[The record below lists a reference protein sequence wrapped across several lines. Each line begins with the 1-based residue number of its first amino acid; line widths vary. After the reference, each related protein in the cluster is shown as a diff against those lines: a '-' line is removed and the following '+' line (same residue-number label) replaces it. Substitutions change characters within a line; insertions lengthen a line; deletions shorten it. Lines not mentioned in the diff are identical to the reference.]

1 MTSEVKEDGTYDLY
15 LPDSGCGIVHTW
27 YIQAKDEVEVGQKL
41 GEGESAESELVPI
54 VCQRAGTVQKLIP
67 VGRHVKQRSPIAVVE
82 AKSMENVEE
91 ITFQQKYDT
100 TKITERIGQLLKKR
114 QQMQL
119 DFNEA
124 EASGDANRIEWM
136 SEVLGEIDT
145 RICEKRK
152 ELLNM
157 YKELKIKEQKRYNSG
172 YVLFSLDKEHE
183 DRLTSFVPTLDIDS
197 SVSEKPKVSVQLTTL
212 ITQKEKT
219 HEVADRFY
227 GRSTSTYPYMES
239 KKGREGEPI
248 CDQYRIQVTPNHV
261 VMAVADGCNWG
272 MAPALAAYKASKGFV
287 EFINKQRRRIGNTQ
301 RLAHLCLQGLCA
313 AHNEIIAGKI
323 EEGKLIGTTTLLGGV
338 VGKVVLPQH
347 HENPRQS
354 KTDWVFVF
362 ASVGDCKAFLW
373 VDKYQRIEE
382 LTPDSRNENAADASD
397 CGGRLGP
404 YIDGGPDLRNLEVF
418 MSPCVEGDI
427 IFVCSDGV
435 HDNFDPQQH
444 GMTPADFGLDAPSWK
459 EGDPG
464 LVNQVK
470 SEFRCKKM
478 EEIVGKGD
486 DVTVKTLTERLV
498 AYCEK
503 TNLPSQQFMQ
513 EFPGKRLPH
522 DYSRFPGKMDHT
534 TLVALRV
541 GDVSAEALRAY
552 KREAK
557 LRQAERTKA
566 GAETVPPA
574 KQVELEESKREEPA
588 PAAETE
594 AEKGGLVEA
603 AMPGQMEAARTAS
616 AELVPPSEPAPVPAS
631 KVARQLARD
640 AALRLRTLTNVA
652 IASVGGKEAQDAQ
665 FAQMMKLA
673 ITHTTA
679 LTEYA
684 KKQNLIAEADQ
695 LKAATTKCIAYA
707 KIVFDQLSTGTEEA
721 KKNKIQSYQ
730 ALVAQCIHK
739 IVVNC
744 Q

>member
-27 YIQAKDEVEVGQKL
+27 YIQSNDEVEVGQKL

-54 VCQRAGTVQKLIP
+54 ICPRAGVVQKLIP

-82 AKSMENVEE
+82 AKSTEEQE

-100 TKITERIGQLLKKR
+100 SQITERIGQLLKKR

-119 DFNEA
+119 DYNDA

-152 ELLNM
+152 ELLHV

-172 YVLFSLDKEHE
+172 YVLFALDKEHE
-183 DRLTSFVPTLDIDS
+183 DRLTTFVPQLDVDS
-197 SVSEKPKVSVQLTTL
+197 NVAEKPKVSVSLTTL
-212 ITQKEKT
+212 ITQKEKQ
-219 HEVADRFY
+219 HEIGDVFY

-261 VMAVADGCNWG
+261 VIAVADGCNWG

-287 EFINKQRRRIGNTQ
+287 EFVNKARRRIGNTQ
-301 RLAHLCLQGLCA
+301 RLAHICLQGLCA

-323 EEGKLIGTTTLLGGV
+323 EEGKLIGTTTLLGGLV
-338 VGKVVLPQH
+338 AKVVLPQH
-347 HENPRQS
+347 QDNPRHS
-354 KTDWVFVF
+354 TTDWVFVF

-373 VDKYQRIEE
+373 VNKHQRIEE

-444 GMTPADFGLDAPSWK
+444 GMAPSEFGLDAPSWK
-459 EGDPG
+459 EGDPS

-478 EEIVGKGD
+478 EEVVGRGE

-503 TNLPSQQFMQ
+503 TNLPSQEFMQ
-513 EFPGKRLPH
+513 QYPGKRLPH
-522 DYSRFPGKMDHT
+522 DYTRFPGKMDHT

-541 GDVSAEALRAY
+541 GDVSPDVLRTY

-557 LRQAERTKA
+557 ARAAEKNRCA
-566 GAETVPPA
+566 AESVPA
-574 KQVELEESKREEPA
+574 EKQVELEERKREEPN
-588 PAAETE
+588 PEDIKKE
-594 AEKGGLVEA
+594 KAEKPA
-603 AMPGQMEAARTAS
+603 PSTQAS
-616 AELVPPSEPAPVPAS
+616 AVSVVTAASAPPSR
-631 KVARQLARD
+631 VARQLARD

-652 IASVGGKEAQDAQ
+652 IASVGGKEAEDAQ

-684 KKQNLIAEADQ
+684 KKQGLLDEADQ

-707 KIVFDQLSTGTEEA
+707 KIVFDQLSRGTEEA

-739 IVVNC
+739 IVVGC
-744 Q
+744 R